1 MMTARARRDS
11 SPRAAAP
18 GQPRGAA
25 HGSRLPSSA
34 IAAASSGFLPRLAV
48 KLALS
53 INMLSY
59 MEQPWQRRCRPPPRK
74 SARSG
79 SIYFLN
85 LHFFF
90 KNGNIFLVSLFS
102 GFDRETEMTIW
113 RTGAA
118 LAAFLAFSP
127 LHAADQL
134 PADTTYDIVI
144 RNGRVL
150 DGNGNPWVR
159 ADIAIQDGKF
169 AKIGRVE
176 GRGKREIDAK
186 GEYVSPGWIDMM
198 DQSGEV
204 LQKNGL

>member
-1 MMTARARRDS
+1 MT
-11 SPRAAAP
+11 
-18 GQPRGAA
+18 
-25 HGSRLPSSA
+25 
-34 IAAASSGFLPRLAV
+34 
-48 KLALS
+48 
-53 INMLSY
+53 
-59 MEQPWQRRCRPPPRK
+59 
-74 SARSG
+74 
-79 SIYFLN
+79 
-85 LHFFF
+85 
-90 KNGNIFLVSLFS
+90 
-102 GFDRETEMTIW
+102 TW

-118 LAAFLAFSP
+118 LAAFLAFTP
-127 LHAADQL
+127 LHAADQP

-169 AKIGRVE
+169 AKIGWVE

-204 LQKNGL
+204 LQKNGLAENKLREGVTTAIAGEGGTPVPSAQIGDYL